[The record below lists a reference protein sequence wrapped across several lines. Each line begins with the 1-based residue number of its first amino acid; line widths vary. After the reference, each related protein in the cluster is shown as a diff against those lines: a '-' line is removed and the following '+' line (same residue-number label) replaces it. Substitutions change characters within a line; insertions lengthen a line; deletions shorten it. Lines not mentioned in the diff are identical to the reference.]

1 VSRPLRSYV
10 DSTTICPDH
19 PQLASAYVCAI
30 QRVSIY
36 LEHYSGALF
45 DPDPNHQPWF
55 EPNVLKVS
63 DVSCVGHLSMWSMVD
78 AYASQVATVF
88 ETDLNSSRAC
98 PTATTTCVQHLHCI
112 LQRLPDDSDIFTAPP
127 TWIAECSDF
136 FALCRALDLR
146 STRPNAA
153 GRFNRWGDAAV
164 SKLLAR
170 KRPALVPVMDSVA
183 GDRYPSAVG
192 IRAKWAAF
200 HSEVYGDTVLTAA
213 LAGIHAA
220 ACGSTPW
227 ITPLRLLDIIVWMH
241 ESPSGR

>member
-88 ETDLNSSRAC
+88 ETDLNS
-98 PTATTTCVQHLHCI
+98 
-112 LQRLPDDSDIFTAPP
+112 
-127 TWIAECSDF
+127 
-136 FALCRALDLR
+136 
-146 STRPNAA
+146 
-153 GRFNRWGDAAV
+153 
-164 SKLLAR
+164 
-170 KRPALVPVMDSVA
+170 
-183 GDRYPSAVG
+183 
-192 IRAKWAAF
+192 
-200 HSEVYGDTVLTAA
+200 
-213 LAGIHAA
+213 
-220 ACGSTPW
+220 
-227 ITPLRLLDIIVWMH
+227 
-241 ESPSGR
+241 